1 MAKRLSTVF
10 HSLIFV
16 LCLVGFLSV
25 KLPQPR
31 FQLDFYWFWLAGFLA
46 IVLGLAIYVWAK
58 LQLKNDGLV
67 TAGPYHFVRHPQY
80 LGIIFILIGWWWVW
94 AAVYA
99 FYYGL
104 FIISAIWLVAYLEEK
119 LILVKSFG
127 DQFQQY
133 RQQTGMFWFK

>member
-67 TAGPYHFVRHPQY
+67 TAGPFDWLVVGLGGSLCLLLWLVYYFGY
-80 LGIIFILIGWWWVW
+80 LVS
-94 AAVYA
+94 
-99 FYYGL
+99 GL
-104 FIISAIWLVAYLEEK
+104 FGRKTYPGKIFWGSVSTISSTNRDVLV
-119 LILVKSFG
+119 
-127 DQFQQY
+127 
-133 RQQTGMFWFK
+133 